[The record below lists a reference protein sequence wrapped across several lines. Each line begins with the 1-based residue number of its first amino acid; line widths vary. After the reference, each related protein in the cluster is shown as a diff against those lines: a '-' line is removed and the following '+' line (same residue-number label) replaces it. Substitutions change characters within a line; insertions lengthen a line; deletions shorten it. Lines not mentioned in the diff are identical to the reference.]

1 MFSYREK
8 TGVHGGRTS
17 SSHARGR
24 AQCLTR
30 ELLLTIPS
38 GRGLIGF
45 PLETALTAGHAPRDQ
60 PARRRQRQR
69 GGRRFSDDAK
79 RHVRCLPGAD
89 RGRSVRD
96 HSSTTA
102 VTASASSCWPC
113 ALGCTSF
120 GSTSPASTESPP
132 ASLAFCWNAW

>member
-38 GRGLIGF
+38 ERGPIGF

-69 GGRRFSDDAK
+69 GDVLLGRREASCSVLAGC
-79 RHVRCLPGAD
+79 RSRPVRG
-89 RGRSVRD
+89 D
-96 HSSTTA
+96 HPSTTA
-102 VTASASSCWPC
+102 VTAWASSCWPC